1 MKNKCTLITLAFA
14 LILIGCKPVHTL
26 QEKYITTVDST
37 AVMTLKEM
45 LRVEVQKNEALR
57 EQLERTKSEN
67 TKLTNEI
74 ESHEIHYDTTA
85 PVDVGTGK
93 YPIASETITTS
104 RSVLEK
110 ELKEQE
116 KLLKEQNIEIKAQA
130 QHNKNLVYE
139 VESLRNENSEL
150 KSNTVR
156 CGFSLKWLVYGVGA
170 GIIVTII
177 GLALWKMK

>member
-1 MKNKCTLITLAFA
+1 MKKKCTFITLVFA
-14 LILIGCKPVHTL
+14 LTLIGCKPVQTV
-26 QEKYITTVDST
+26 QERYITTIDST

-45 LRVEVQKNEALR
+45 LRAEVQRNEALKT
-57 EQLERTKSEN
+57 QLECTKSEN

-74 ESHEIHYDTTA
+74 ENHEIHYDTTA
-85 PVDVGTGK
+85 PVDVRTGK

-116 KLLKEQNIEIKAQA
+116 KLLREQSIEIKAQA

-150 KSNTVR
+150 KSKISK
-156 CGFSLKWLVYGVGA
+156 CGFSLKWLIYGVAA